1 MSVAREKVS
10 VGVVN
15 TLAIFN
21 DILILRE
28 FESPSS
34 DLGVVLLVVVQPQE
48 RAMISVDLEW
58 MGSQVHSEVFTAP
71 SHSVQLLLRGAPFL
85 FSCVQREGKVGDRM
99 ITSTPI
105 KLTEHCSDGH
115 VRCVTV

>member
-1 MSVAREKVS
+1 MSVARQKVS
-10 VGVVN
+10 VGVVD

-48 RAMISVDLEW
+48 RAMISIDLEW

-71 SHSVQLLLRGAPFL
+71 YHSVTAPSPWCSISVQLRSG
-85 FSCVQREGKVGDRM
+85 REK
-99 ITSTPI
+99 
-105 KLTEHCSDGH
+105 
-115 VRCVTV
+115 

>member
-1 MSVAREKVS
+1 MSVARQKVS
-10 VGVVN
+10 VGVVD
-15 TLAIFN
+15 TLAVLN
-21 DILILRE
+21 HVLILRE
-28 FESPSS
+28 FEGPSS

-71 SHSVQLLLRGAPFL
+71 YHSVQLLLRGAPFL
-85 FSCVQREGKVGDRM
+85 FSCVQRERKVGDRM

-115 VRCVTV
+115 VRCITV